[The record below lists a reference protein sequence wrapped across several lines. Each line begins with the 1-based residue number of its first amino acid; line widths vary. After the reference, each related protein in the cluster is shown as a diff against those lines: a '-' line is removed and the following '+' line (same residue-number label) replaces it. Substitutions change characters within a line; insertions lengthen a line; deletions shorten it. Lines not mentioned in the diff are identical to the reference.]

1 MSANKDMSIKSEAT
15 CDYVNESE
23 NYVSSGTEERSN
35 DAFFGRVWII
45 AKMYPPHLRVELIFC
60 VIYAALLGKIHYIT
74 NVTERPIP
82 YMITSNSKDVIINL
96 SLNHEYITPEEE
108 TVPDYLL
115 VLLSFVL
122 PLLIVT
128 LTGIALGY
136 YNSTGRH
143 NVTLDLHSSLCTF
156 LIAFGSTAFFTN
168 FFKYYVGY
176 LRPNFYT
183 MCNYD
188 SATMTCNSNDDNI
201 MREARKAFPSGHA
214 SASFCG
220 LLCLGLYL
228 AGKVGLNHHLSTRNS
243 SDYHITTAVSPSRQH
258 HAPWRKFAFLSALGG
273 PLFLSTFVAAS
284 RVHDNW
290 HHPADVVAGSLI
302 GASSALVAYHLWYVP
317 NLTGEKKKSMM

>member
-1 MSANKDMSIKSEAT
+1 M
-15 CDYVNESE
+15 
-23 NYVSSGTEERSN
+23 
-35 DAFFGRVWII
+35 
-45 AKMYPPHLRVELIFC
+45 
-60 VIYAALLGKIHYIT
+60 
-74 NVTERPIP
+74 
-82 YMITSNSKDVIINL
+82 
-96 SLNHEYITPEEE
+96 PEEE
-108 TVPDYLL
+108 TIPDYLL
-115 VLLSFVL
+115 VLLALVL
-122 PLLIVT
+122 PLLLMIG
-128 LTGIALGY
+128 TGIALGY
-136 YNSTGRH
+136 YHSNDRRH
-143 NVTLDLHSSLCTF
+143 VALDVHSSLCTI

-317 NLTGEKKKSMM
+317 NLTGEKKKVNDVNTLILIFCLFCTSTTFRYPSIFSSYSGIPTHCL